1 MIYGIGIDI
10 VEVVRVQRAYDRWGQ
25 RFADKILGPMELK
38 HFSKTKTPVRFLA
51 MRFAA
56 KEACSKA
63 LGTGLRQGVFWRDM
77 GVINLK
83 GGKPTMV
90 LTGGAADRLAM
101 ITPKGMSTKID
112 LSMTEEPTID
122 QASIIISAQIL
133 NEK

>member
-56 KEACSKA
+56 KEATSKA
-63 LGTGLRQGVFWRDM
+63 LGTGFKQGVSPRQIE
-77 GVINLK
+77 VKHNRA
-83 GGKPTMV
+83 GKPSLVFSEYISRLMARNKITASFV
-90 LTGGAADRLAM
+90 TLADERDYVIAYATLETG
-101 ITPKGMSTKID
+101 
-112 LSMTEEPTID
+112 E
-122 QASIIISAQIL
+122 AS
-133 NEK
+133 

>member
-56 KEACSKA
+56 KEATSKA
-63 LGTGLRQGVFWRDM
+63 LGTGFKQGVSPRQIE
-77 GVINLK
+77 VKHNRA
-83 GGKPTMV
+83 GKPSLVFSEYISRLMARNKITASFVTMADERDYV
-90 LTGGAADRLAM
+90 IAYATLETGEV
-101 ITPKGMSTKID
+101 S
-112 LSMTEEPTID
+112 
-122 QASIIISAQIL
+122 
-133 NEK
+133 

>member
-56 KEACSKA
+56 KEATSKA
-63 LGTGLRQGVFWRDM
+63 LGTGFKQGVSPRQIE
-77 GVINLK
+77 VKHNRA
-83 GGKPTMV
+83 GKPSLVFSEYISRLMARNKITASFVTMADERDYV
-90 LTGGAADRLAM
+90 IAYATLETG
-101 ITPKGMSTKID
+101 
-112 LSMTEEPTID
+112 E
-122 QASIIISAQIL
+122 AS
-133 NEK
+133 